1 LEENSVKKTIY
12 KGMAS
17 ALVTPMTPNG
27 VDYEA
32 LGRFIDFQIE
42 NGINALVSV
51 GTTGESATLEPA
63 EQKEVIRFTVERAAG
78 RVPVI
83 AGTGTNNT
91 GHVIANTKAACEAG
105 ADAVL
110 VVTPYYN
117 KATQN
122 GLIAHFTAV
131 ADASAV
137 PVVLY
142 NVPGRTGCNLLPKT
156 VAKLAEHPN
165 IVAIKEATGNMAQMV
180 ELMSLCGD
188 KIDVYCGEDALT
200 VPMLAMGAA
209 GTISVL
215 SNVVPKEAVA
225 MTDAF
230 FAGDIQEAARLQ
242 CKLLPLINALFSE
255 VNPIPAKAA
264 VSAMGYG
271 EEFLRMPLTPMENDA
286 RAVLY
291 GEMRKLGIDV

>member
-1 LEENSVKKTIY
+1 MKNTIFT
-12 KGMAS
+12 GMAT
-17 ALVTPMTPNG
+17 ALVTPMHADG
-27 VDYEA
+27 SIDYEA
-32 LGRFIDFQIE
+32 FGRFIEFQIE
-42 NGINALVSV
+42 NGINALVV
-51 GTTGESATLEPA
+51 MGTTGENATIEYK
-63 EQKEVIRFTVERAAG
+63 EQKEIVRFVVETVAG

-91 GHVIANTKAACEAG
+91 EHVIHNTKAACEVG

-122 GLIAHFTAV
+122 GLVAHFTAI
-131 ADASAV
+131 ADASSV
-137 PVVLY
+137 PVILY

-156 VAKLAEHPN
+156 AAKLAEHPN

-180 ELMSLCGD
+180 ELRALCGD
-188 KIDVYCGEDALT
+188 KLDIYSGEDALT
-200 VPMLAMGAA
+200 VPMMAMGAK

-215 SNVVPKEAVA
+215 SNVVPAEAVA
-225 MTDAF
+225 MTDACL
-230 FAGDIQEAARLQ
+230 AGDFETAARWQ

-264 VSAMGYG
+264 AAAMGFG
-271 EEFLRMPLTPMENDA
+271 ADCLRLPLTPMEDHTK
-286 RAVLY
+286 AVLFA
-291 GEMRKLGIDV
+291 EMRKLGIEV